1 MIRGG
6 RRPIVS
12 SLNQPVVLHV
22 AGPPQHLDKDSALRF
37 LSVFIEE
44 KETAAVLGAAGGA
57 VVTSGGV
64 GSEGGV
70 DTALSS
76 ALAQLKRMERD
87 LKGLPPTI
95 LSGADEEEREEEPEA
110 VVGETVSR
118 SATGGT
124 KRRFADE
131 EAEKAEEAATAASD
145 DEEAPKKARK

>member
-12 SLNQPVVLHV
+12 SLTQPIVLHV
-22 AGPPQHLDKDSALRF
+22 AGPPQHLDKEAALQF

-44 KETAAVLGAAGGA
+44 KETAAVLGAADGA

-64 GSEGGV
+64 GSEGAV

-95 LSGADEEEREEEPEA
+95 LSGADEEEGEEETQAPG
-110 VVGETVSR
+110 GEMVSR

-131 EAEKAEEAATAASD
+131 DAGEAAETAEAASD
-145 DEEAPKKARK
+145 GEEAPKKARK